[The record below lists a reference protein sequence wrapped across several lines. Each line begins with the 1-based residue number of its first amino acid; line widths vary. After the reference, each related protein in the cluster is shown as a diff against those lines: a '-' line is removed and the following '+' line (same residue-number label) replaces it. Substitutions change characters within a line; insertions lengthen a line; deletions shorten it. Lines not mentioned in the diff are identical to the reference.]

1 MYLPN
6 YKDGSIVNLMSS
18 IELALGGK
26 PKYKSLKILP
36 PSELSKSKNIVLL
49 VIDGLGY
56 EYLVKNK
63 KDTVFNKYKINKITS
78 VFPAT
83 TVAAITTFFTGDAP
97 QQHAITGWFMYLK
110 EIEAISRTLSF
121 THKDSYAPL
130 RQLIKPKK
138 IFAQK
143 GFSKKIKTSSYI
155 VALRRIV
162 NSDFSLSYNKK
173 AKKVPHENS
182 LRDFFEQIE
191 KTIKSNNRKKYIY
204 AYWDEFDRLCHNF
217 GAKSNQA
224 SKHFEKIS
232 AKLAHFL
239 ESIEDTTVI
248 IVADHGFVDTP
259 RSKVI
264 NLADHPKLKQTLTL
278 PLCGEGRFAYCY
290 VHPSKTEDF
299 EKYVKT
305 HLKNYCNL
313 YKSDEL
319 IKKNYFGLFEPN
331 KKLLDRIGDYVLLM
345 KDNYIIKDPL
355 AGEKMRFEI
364 GNHGGTSKDEMF
376 VPLVV
381 IDRQGET

>member
-1 MYLPN
+1 MHLPN

-26 PKYKSLKILP
+26 PKYKPLKILP
-36 PSELSKSKNIVLL
+36 SSELSKSKNIVLL
-49 VIDGLGY
+49 FIDGLGY
-56 EYLVKNK
+56 EYLIKHK
-63 KDTVFNKYKINKITS
+63 KDTVFNKYKVNKITS

-83 TVAAITTFFTGDAP
+83 TTTAATTFFTGDAP

-110 EIEAISRTLSF
+110 ELGVVSVILPFVQKDQNIPLS
-121 THKDSYAPL
+121 
-130 RQLIKPKK
+130 QLIKPKK

-143 GFSKKIKTSSYI
+143 GFSKKIKARSYF

-162 NSDFSLSYNKK
+162 NSDFSLAYNKK
-173 AKKVPHENS
+173 AKKVAHDNRLS
-182 LRDFFEQIE
+182 DYFEQIE
-191 KTIKSNNRKKYIY
+191 KIIKSNNRKKYIC
-204 AYWDEFDRLCHNF
+204 AYWDEFDRLCHNY
-217 GAKSNQA
+217 GAQSKQA
-224 SKHFEKIS
+224 NKHFKKIS

-239 ESIEDTTVI
+239 ESIQDTTVI
-248 IVADHGFVDTP
+248 ITADHGFIDTAE
-259 RSKVI
+259 SEII
-264 NLADHPKLKQTLTL
+264 NLADHPKLKQTLKL

-305 HLKNYCNL
+305 HLKNYCNF
-313 YKSDEL
+313 YKSEEL

-331 KKLLDRIGDYVLLM
+331 EKLLDRIGDYILLM

-355 AGEKMRFEI
+355 EGEKVRFEI

-381 IDRQGET
+381 IDK